1 VRVPVISEPRHER
14 QDENGAVAVLVGILA
29 VFLIGLSAFTVDLG
43 AAYVSNR
50 NLQKAADA
58 GALAGAQELTQYKG
72 TCNSVVSNSVAV
84 AAAHQTA
91 IEVAKKNYPDASWV
105 EDATWAVKCDPKL
118 KVLLVTFGNS
128 GTTETRFAGV
138 FGGAKKVTTNR
149 GAEATVDVAPTAKES
164 VRPLALCSA
173 AFATAPTSGDFV
185 QIYYPGGGFSPPPQ
199 CPSAGAPGNWW
210 TLDCPNQPTGST
222 KELEDQIR
230 NGCRDAVTVVP
241 GQGDATTPGELTIT
255 LEAACDDGASGD
267 GSCMGGDPGGI
278 DSGQLA
284 SAWKELV
291 LTEAESLFP
300 VFCVEPQCSASTVEG
315 SGTNST
321 FPVYKMVA
329 AIVCGYR
336 FSKNEKYFST
346 TGGCAGNTFTGV
358 GDPDDN
364 QTNYIVLKYINTRTS
379 GSNGE
384 SDCALGA
391 ECDGGMRRTRLTG

>member
-1 VRVPVISEPRHER
+1 MRVPVILHRRPAR
-14 QDENGAVAVLVGILA
+14 DESGAVAILVGLLA

-58 GALAGAQELTQYKG
+58 GALAGAQALTQYKG
-72 TCNSVVSNSVAV
+72 TCNSIVSNSVAV
-84 AAAHQTA
+84 AAAHQAA
-91 IEVAKKNYPDASWV
+91 IDVAKKNYPHVSWAEDAS
-105 EDATWAVKCDPKL
+105 WAVKCDPKL

-128 GTTETRFAGV
+128 GTTEARLSGV
-138 FGGAKKVTTNR
+138 FGGSDEVTTTR
-149 GAEATVDVAPTAKES
+149 SAEATVDVAPTAKES

-199 CPSAGAPGNWW
+199 CPSAGAAGNWW

-230 NGCRDAVTVVP
+230 EGCRDSVTVVP
-241 GQGDATTPGELTIT
+241 GQGDATTPGELTVT
-255 LEAACDDGASGD
+255 LEAACDTGASED

-284 SAWKELV
+284 SAWEELV
-291 LTEAESLFP
+291 VTEAESLFP

-329 AIVCGYR
+329 AIICGFR
-336 FSKNEKYFST
+336 FSKKEYFFST
-346 TGGCAGNTFTGV
+346 TGGCTGNSFTGV

-379 GSNGE
+379 GSYGE
-384 SDCALGA
+384 SECALGA
-391 ECDGGMRRTRLTG
+391 ECDGGMRRTRLTR

>member
-1 VRVPVISEPRHER
+1 MRVRVTPGREDER
-14 QDENGAVAVLVGILA
+14 GAIAVLVALLA
-29 VFLIGLSAFTVDLG
+29 VFLIGLSAFTIDLG

-58 GALAGAQELTQYKG
+58 GALAGAQALTKYKG
-72 TCNSVVSNSVAV
+72 TCDNIRSNSAAV
-84 AAAHQTA
+84 NDAHQAA
-91 IEVAKKNYPDASWV
+91 IAVAKKNYPDASWT
-105 EDATWAVKCDPKL
+105 EDTTAWKVSCDPQL
-118 KVLLVTFGNS
+118 KVVNVTFANS
-128 GTTETRFAGV
+128 GTTDAQFTGV
-138 FGGAKKVTTNR
+138 FGGQDTVTTHR
-149 GAEATVDVAPTAKES
+149 HAQATVDVAPTAKEN

-173 AFATAPTSGDFV
+173 AFAAAPTSGDFV

-199 CPSAGAPGNWW
+199 CPTAGAAGNWW

-222 KELEDQIR
+222 KELEGQIR
-230 NGCRDAVTVVP
+230 DGCRDAVTVVP

-255 LEAACDDGASGD
+255 LEAACDSGPSGD
-267 GSCMGGDPGGI
+267 GACMGGDPGGI

-284 SAWKELV
+284 SAWKDLV

-329 AIVCGYR
+329 AVVCGYR
-336 FSKNEKYFST
+336 FSKNEKYYST
-346 TGGCAGNTFTGV
+346 TGACAGNTFTGV

-364 QTNYIVLKYINTRTS
+364 QTNYIVIKYINSRTS
-379 GSNGE
+379 GSYGE